1 MQTDAQFNALH
12 LLVVMVKLVPEWLP
26 EEIFEVL
33 HRRWK
38 GPERRARFDF
48 RLAPFSPRLLIAATY
63 FETVDGLGH

>member
-12 LLVVMVKLVPEWLP
+12 LLVVMAKLLPEWLP

-38 GPERRARFDF
+38 APERRARCNS
-48 RLAPFSPRLLIAATY
+48 RLAALFFYIQQ
-63 FETVDGLGH
+63 